1 MQAIFKQIRGII
13 NLRCEQK
20 HLQKKL
26 KGIKD
31 MSKIVEANEKIAEV
45 VVEGYKKI
53 ETGVVKGYKKIEDGF
68 VEKHLV
74 REGETVE
81 EAKARINKEQE
92 EREAQAKARAHVEVN
107 IPDSSEIVKKN
118 LEAAKNAG
126 KR

>member
-1 MQAIFKQIRGII
+1 
-13 NLRCEQK
+13 
-20 HLQKKL
+20 
-26 KGIKD
+26 
-31 MSKIVEANEKIAEV
+31 MSKIVEANEKIVEV
-45 VVEGYKKI
+45 VVDGYKKM
-53 ETGVVKGYKKIEDGF
+53 EDGF

-81 EAKARINKEQE
+81 EAKARIKKEQE
-92 EREAQAKARAHVEVN
+92 ERDAQTKARAHVEVN

>member
-1 MQAIFKQIRGII
+1 
-13 NLRCEQK
+13 
-20 HLQKKL
+20 
-26 KGIKD
+26 

-45 VVEGYKKI
+45 VVD
-53 ETGVVKGYKKIEDGF
+53 GYKKIEDAVVGAYKKMEDGF
-68 VEKHLV
+68 LEKHLV

-81 EAKARINKEQE
+81 EAK
-92 EREAQAKARAHVEVN
+92 VEVN

>member
-1 MQAIFKQIRGII
+1 
-13 NLRCEQK
+13 
-20 HLQKKL
+20 
-26 KGIKD
+26 
-31 MSKIVEANEKIAEV
+31 MSKIVETNEKIAAA

-53 ETGVVKGYKKIEDGF
+53 ESGVVEGYKKIEDGVVGGFEKMADGF

-74 REGETVE
+74 KEGETVE
-81 EAKARINKEQE
+81 EAKARLAKEQE
-92 EREAQAKARAHVEVN
+92 EREAKTKERAHVEVN